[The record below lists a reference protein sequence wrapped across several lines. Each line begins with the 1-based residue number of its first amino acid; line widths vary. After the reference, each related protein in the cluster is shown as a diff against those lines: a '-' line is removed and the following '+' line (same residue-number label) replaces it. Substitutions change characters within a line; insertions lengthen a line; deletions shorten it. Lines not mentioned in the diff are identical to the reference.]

1 MGEDTSLGRLLRH
14 HRAAAGL
21 TIEELAD
28 RSGVST
34 RALSNLERD
43 LVRRPQRRTLTAVL
57 DVLAPPSADRA
68 LIEQTADAGRLSPGP
83 CPMPAPPADF
93 TGRAEALGRLGD
105 LAESAQPSAVVAVLT
120 GQPGV
125 GKTALAL
132 RAAHDLADRYPDGR
146 FFVDL
151 RGTHQHPA
159 TAGEVLQRLLLAL
172 GLSESRIPTDV
183 DDRARIYRGLLR
195 HRRALLVLDNAASEE
210 QVRPLLPGDGPALV
224 LLTCRRWLSG
234 LEAVHWL
241 PQEPLSPAES
251 TVLLRTIG
259 RVEGVAPER
268 ITALAGHCG
277 HLPLAMRIAGQ
288 RLRDDPTLT
297 VSDLN
302 ARLAQARDRVAV
314 IEGDDSGLSAALALS
329 YRWLPVTGRATLRRL
344 ALIPG
349 PDFTADAAAA
359 VCGVEL
365 AEAEDRLDGL
375 VESGLLGLRPPD
387 RYGLHDLVRD
397 FAATCLERDEPSAV
411 PALRESLVTWLLE
424 ATVRAGR
431 HFEPGGPAAD
441 DDSDADRAR
450 DWLDA
455 ERANWLPALRI
466 AAESGQ
472 DDLVVAVSDAL
483 HWFSDQRIYLDIW
496 PEVFRLAAEAATRT
510 GDLARQATHLNY
522 LSWAQTLCLNDASA
536 GLATAQAALR
546 SARRAGDRAQQG
558 WALLYAASAQ
568 LRLRDFDAAQRLL
581 RRGGGV
587 LRAAGDH
594 EGTAQAMSMLGIALR
609 ALGRTPDALRV
620 HRRTLRLLRDT
631 SFPIA
636 AVPRAYSDAI
646 TCRWIGL
653 NLADLGR
660 WGEAVGILGE
670 AVAGA
675 RACGLRTQELG
686 ALIELAE
693 ALRRTGR
700 SAEAGEH
707 LAAAIELAGVLGD
720 AESVA
725 RARAAQAELNAGA
738 AQAELKAGAAQAELK
753 AGAER
758 G

>member
-1 MGEDTSLGRLLRH
+1 MGDGTSLGQLLRH

-57 DVLAPPSADRA
+57 DVLAPPAGDRA
-68 LIEQTADAGRLSPGP
+68 LIEESAGVGRPPPGP

-93 TGRAEALGRLGD
+93 TGRVASLGRLTE
-105 LAESAQPSAVVAVLT
+105 LAGSEEPPAIVAVLT

-151 RGTHQHPA
+151 RGTHEHPA

-172 GLSESRIPTDV
+172 GLGASRIPSDV
-183 DDRARIYRGLLR
+183 AERARIYRGLLR
-195 HRRALLVLDNAASEE
+195 HRRTLLVLDNAASEE
-210 QVRPLLPGDGPALV
+210 QVRPLLPSDGPALV

-251 TVLLRTIG
+251 MALLRTVGHI
-259 RVEGVAPER
+259 EEAPPER
-268 ITALAGHCG
+268 IAALAGHCG
-277 HLPLAMRIAGQ
+277 HLPLALRIAGQ
-288 RLRDDPTLT
+288 RLRDEPTLT
-297 VSDLN
+297 VADLD
-302 ARLAQARDRVAV
+302 ARLAQARDRVAA
-314 IEGDDSGLSAALALS
+314 IDGGNSGLSAALTLS
-329 YRWLPVTGRATLRRL
+329 YRWLSVTGRTTLRRL

-349 PDFTADAAAA
+349 PDFGAEA
-359 VCGVEL
+359 VAVLCAVDL

-387 RYGLHDLVRD
+387 RYGLHDLVRA
-397 FAATCLERDEPSAV
+397 FAMACLERDEPSAA
-411 PALRESLVTWLLE
+411 PTLRENLVTWLLE

-431 HFEPGGPAAD
+431 HFEPGGPAPD
-441 DDSDADRAR
+441 DNLDADQAR
-450 DWLDA
+450 DWLDT
-455 ERANWLPALRI
+455 ERENWFPALRI
-466 AAESGQ
+466 AAETGR
-472 DDLVVAVSDAL
+472 DDLVVAVADAL

-510 GDLARQATHLNY
+510 GDLTRQATHLNY

-536 GLATAQAALR
+536 GLETARAALR
-546 SARRAGDRAQQG
+546 SAQRAGDRAQQG

-568 LRLRDFDAAQRLL
+568 LRLREFEAARRLL
-581 RRGGGV
+581 QRGSRM

-609 ALGRTPDALRV
+609 ALGRTSDALRV
-620 HRRTLRLLRDT
+620 HRRTLRLLRDAE
-631 SFPIA
+631 FPIA

-646 TCRWIGL
+646 ACRWIGL
-653 NLADLGR
+653 DLTDLGR
-660 WGEAVGILGE
+660 WGEAVGILRE
-670 AVAGA
+670 AVAGT
-675 RACGLRTQELG
+675 RSCGLRTQEMA

-693 ALRRTGR
+693 ALRRTGCP
-700 SAEAGEH
+700 AEAGEH
-707 LAAAIELAGVLGD
+707 LAAAVELAGSLGD
-720 AESVA
+720 ADSVA
-725 RARAAQAELNAGA
+725 RARTALAELNSGA
-738 AQAELKAGAAQAELK
+738 DG
-753 AGAER
+753 G
-758 G
+758 

>member
-1 MGEDTSLGRLLRH
+1 MRAGEGTSLGRLLRH

-28 RSGVST
+28 RSGVSS

-57 DVLAPPSADRA
+57 DVLAPPAGDRA
-68 LIEQTADAGRLSPGP
+68 LIEETARAGRPPLGP

-93 TGRAEALGRLGD
+93 TGRAESLGRLGE
-105 LAESAQPSAVVAVLT
+105 LVESAEPPAVVAVLT

-132 RAAHDLADRYPDGR
+132 RAAHDLTERYPDGR

-159 TAGEVLQRLLLAL
+159 SAGEVLQRLLLAL
-172 GLSESRIPTDV
+172 GLSESRIPADV
-183 DDRARIYRGLLR
+183 DERARIYRGLLR

-251 TVLLRTIG
+251 TALLRAVG
-259 RVEGVAPER
+259 RVEDVAPER
-268 ITALAGHCG
+268 ITALATHCG
-277 HLPLAMRIAGQ
+277 HLPLALRIAGQ
-288 RLRDDPTLT
+288 RLRDDPALT
-297 VSDLN
+297 VADLN
-302 ARLAQARDRVAV
+302 ARLAQARNRVAA
-314 IEGDDSGLSAALALS
+314 IDGDNSGLSAALALS
-329 YRWLPVTGRATLRRL
+329 YRWLSVTGRTTLRRL

-349 PDFTADAAAA
+349 PDFTADAAA
-359 VCGVEL
+359 VLCGVDVT
-365 AEAEDRLDGL
+365 EAEDRLDGL

-397 FAATCLERDEPSAV
+397 FAMTCLERDEPSAA

-431 HFEPGGPAAD
+431 HFEPGGPAPD
-441 DDSDADRAR
+441 DESDADQAR

-455 ERANWLPALRI
+455 ERENWLPALRI
-466 AAESGQ
+466 AAETGR

-536 GLATAQAALR
+536 GLATARAALR

-568 LRLRDFDAAQRLL
+568 LRLREFDAALRLL
-581 RRGGGV
+581 RRGSGV
-587 LRAAGDH
+587 LSAAGDH
-594 EGTAQAMSMLGIALR
+594 EGTVQAVSMTGIALR
-609 ALGRTPDALRV
+609 ALGRTPDALRA
-620 HRRTLRLLRDT
+620 HRRTLRLLRDAE
-631 SFPIA
+631 FPIA

-646 TCRWIGL
+646 TCRWIGS

-660 WGEAVGILGE
+660 WDEAVGALRE
-670 AVAGA
+670 AVTGS
-675 RACGLRTQELG
+675 RACGLRTQELA
-686 ALIELAE
+686 ALIGLAE

-700 SAEAGEH
+700 AAEAGEY
-707 LAAAIELAGVLGD
+707 LAAAVELADSLGD

-725 RARAAQAELNAGA
+725 RARAALAELNSGA
-738 AQAELKAGAAQAELK
+738 VSG
-753 AGAER
+753 
-758 G
+758 